1 MANLQEIL
9 YKVSI
14 RSIIGP
20 RNRTID
26 NLQTDSRL
34 AGTGSLFIAL
44 KGTHTDGHQ
53 YIPAVI
59 AAGAI
64 AIVCEDLPAGLNENV
79 TYIQVEDSAASAGII
94 AHNFYGQP
102 SEKLKLVGVTGT
114 NGKTTI
120 ATLLYKLFSGLGYK
134 CGLLSTVQNQVGD
147 LVVPATHTTPD
158 ALHLNALL
166 KQMVDEGCTYAF
178 METSSHAIH
187 QHRVAGLRY
196 AGGIFSNITQ
206 DHLDYHKTFEEYI

>member
-1 MANLQEIL
+1 MAILQEIV

-20 RNRTID
+20 RDRTID
-26 NLQTDSRL
+26 HLQTDSRL
-34 AGTGSLFIAL
+34 VGPGTLFIAL

-59 AAGAI
+59 AAGAV
-64 AIVCEDLPAGLNENV
+64 AIVCEDLPADLHEGI
-79 TYIQVEDSAASAGII
+79 TYIQVENSAASAGII

-102 SEKLKLVGVTGT
+102 SQKLKLIGVTGT

-120 ATLLYKLFSGLGYK
+120 ATLLYKLFSELGHK
-134 CGLLSTVQNQVGD
+134 CGLLSTVQNHIANRI
-147 LVVPATHTTPD
+147 LPATHTTPD
-158 ALHLNALL
+158 ALSLNALL
-166 KQMVDEGCTYAF
+166 KQMVDEGCTHVF

-187 QHRVAGLRY
+187 QHRVAGLTY
-196 AGGIFSNITQ
+196 SGGIFSNITQ
-206 DHLDYHKTFEEYI
+206 DHLDYHKTFDEY